1 MFHLI
6 LTACLAGSGPAG
18 PAPDCAPVLLPQG
31 DAADLAACQA
41 GADRIARD
49 WLAGQPDLVADG
61 VTCRA
66 NADLPA
72 ADLHEL
78 APGVHVHFGQIAQME
93 TSPDGRIAN
102 LGVVI
107 GDRVAVIDAG
117 VSRAEGQALYV
128 ALRRLTDR
136 PVSHVILTH
145 LHPDH
150 ILGAQVLA
158 EAGAEIVAHAA
169 LPAGLEVRGPVY
181 LDNIRRLYPPAEWI
195 GTQIVPPDRLV
206 EDRMQIDLGGR
217 ELQLTAFGPAH
228 TDSDLTVFDSAS
240 QTLFAGDLIF
250 RGLTPVVDG
259 SLRGWLDWMGRDPDP
274 MPRIIVPGHG
284 PAAGSWPE
292 ATGPQET
299 FLKAL
304 STEVERAIGA
314 GLPLSRAVEDVAN
327 ALDSMKYDWQEFPQT
342 VRRNATAAYKELEWE

>member
-6 LTACLAGSGPAG
+6 LTACLAG

-31 DAADLAACQA
+31 DAPDQARCEA
-41 GADRIARD
+41 GADAIARD
-49 WLAGQPDLVADG
+49 WLAGHPDLVGDG
-61 VTCRA
+61 VACRA
-66 NADLPA
+66 NTDLPA
-72 ADLHEL
+72 ADLREL

-107 GDRVAVIDAG
+107 GEQVAVIDAG

-150 ILGAQVLA
+150 ILGASVMA

-169 LPAGLEVRGPVY
+169 LPAALEARGPVY
-181 LDNIRRLYPPAEWI
+181 LDNIRQLYPPTEWI
-195 GTQIVPPDRLV
+195 GTQIVLPDQLV
-206 EDRMQIDLGGR
+206 GNRAQIDLGGR
-217 ELQLTAFGPAH
+217 ELRLTAFGPAH
-228 TDSDLTVFDSAS
+228 TDSDLTVFDSVS
-240 QTLFAGDLIF
+240 QTLFTGDLIF

-259 SLRGWLDWMGRDPDP
+259 SLRGWLDWMDRKPDP

-284 PAAGSWPE
+284 PAADSWSE
-292 ATGPQET
+292 ANNAQHQ

-304 STEVERAIGA
+304 STEVERAIAA
-314 GLPLSRAVEDVAN
+314 GSPLSRAVEDVAN
-327 ALDSMKYDWQEFPQT
+327 ALDSMKDSWQEFPQT